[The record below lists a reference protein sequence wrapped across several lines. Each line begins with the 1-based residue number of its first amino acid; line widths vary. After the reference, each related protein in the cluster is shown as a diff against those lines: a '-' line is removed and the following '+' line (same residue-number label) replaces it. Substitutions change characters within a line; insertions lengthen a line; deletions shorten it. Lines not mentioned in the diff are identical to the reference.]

1 MIGSL
6 RARIQR
12 LEAALPSPTRRF
24 IVVVGAPDQVDRAL
38 LAALPGEVTVVS
50 TGVPRVPLDEGPR
63 APTVWEEAADGRW
76 FLADQDLAA

>member
-38 LAALPGEVTVVS
+38 LAALPGEVTIVS
-50 TGVPRVPLDEGPR
+50 TGVPHAELRP
-63 APTVWEEAADGRW
+63 PTVWEMAGDGHW
-76 FLADQDLAA
+76 FLLDPQGLAA

>member
-50 TGVPRVPLDEGPR
+50 TGVPRDPLDEGPR
-63 APTVWEEAADGRW
+63 APTVWEQVGAVW
-76 FLADQDLAA
+76 LLADPLGLAA

>member
-50 TGVPRVPLDEGPR
+50 TGVPRDPLDEGPR